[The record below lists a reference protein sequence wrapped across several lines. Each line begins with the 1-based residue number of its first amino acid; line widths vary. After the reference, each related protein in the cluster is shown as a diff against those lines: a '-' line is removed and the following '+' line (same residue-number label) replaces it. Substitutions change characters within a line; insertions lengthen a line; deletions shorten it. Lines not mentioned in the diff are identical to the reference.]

1 MIKRVGL
8 AVVLAGVLAGTQSG
22 AQTLLRPQNEER
34 RLSDDRQEPV
44 TVITSDRLIYDGKE
58 RYALFERNVTVTD
71 PRITL
76 RSDRLTAYFD
86 QESQLTR
93 IEAEGHVFVKQDD
106 MLAWAGEA
114 VYDVVSGQVVLTKEP
129 MVRRGRDTLQ
139 GGTITLWR
147 DENRMTVEPGA
158 RLTIHPAPGDGPRLM
173 GGGS

>member
-1 MIKRVGL
+1 MMKRVGWVVAL
-8 AVVLAGVLAGTQSG
+8 ALVLAGSRGG
-22 AQTLLRPQNEER
+22 AQNLLRPRDEARRPVVDGEEA
-34 RLSDDRQEPV
+34 V

-76 RSDRLTAYFD
+76 RADRLTAHFD

-106 MLAWAGEA
+106 ILAWAGEA
-114 VYDVVSGQVVLTKEP
+114 VYDVVSGQVVLKKEP

-158 RLTIHPAPGDGPRLM
+158 RLTIHPAPGDAPRLI